1 MKTSLTSIKQS
12 KWNFF
17 QHRILT
23 ILSFLLFVI
32 FVQTQAQTTINVSG
46 IVTDEK
52 DEPIVGA
59 NIISVGANAKGT
71 ITDMS
76 GAFVLKV
83 PVDGIIK
90 VSYIGFTP
98 KAIKI
103 GANQRKITVV
113 LDEVK
118 ELNEVVVTAL
128 GISREAKS
136 LTYGR
141 QSVDV
146 GTMTEARDG
155 NLLNMLA
162 GKVSGVQFI
171 SNGGPTSSTRVVI
184 RGNNSLT
191 GNNQPLYV
199 IDGIP
204 IMNEMGDAN
213 GGDIDY
219 GNAAA
224 KINPDD
230 VENIEVLKGA
240 NAAALYGSDA
250 ANGVILITT
259 KKAAR
264 KNGFGVTV
272 GSNLMF
278 NTLTEYPE
286 YQNVYGSGVN
296 SRLWTAYNTFATT
309 GSNYNPNLTWG
320 LADLSNYNYNN
331 RSLGLPMLGFD
342 VIGKNGTVKSY
353 SPNPDNIS
361 NMYRT
366 GSTLT
371 NSFSLDKLT
380 DLSSLRFSY
389 TNMSSDDVLKN
400 FNIRTR
406 HAFSLA
412 TTHKITDMISAAFNV
427 KYNYEKTANRGFKN
441 SSNRNPLYVITQMP
455 RDLDMSELS
464 PWKRPN
470 GTSIQFNGFTNPY
483 WLLNELSNEDER
495 NWVMSDLNLN
505 FKLSKTIDI
514 RLRGATDQQYTSGWD
529 FTNYY
534 SPFDPDGAFS
544 NFSQQN
550 RNNVFD
556 GLISF
561 KKKFAKFSVNANAGA
576 LTQSMMSQKD
586 YQTVSVLF
594 QADIKSL
601 SNNGATVDARQI
613 YSAKKKQAIF
623 GLLSTGYRDFAY
635 MDMTLRNDWSS
646 TLPMNN
652 NSYFYYSVG
661 GTFIV
666 TQAFK
671 IPRNILSYAKL
682 RASYATVGNDAQ
694 FDQLVNG
701 YSYGGLYL
709 GTPWYAS
716 ETLKKNPFLKPERTR
731 SSEIGIDLRFLNN
744 RITADITYYT
754 KSTIDQIISA
764 NISPMSGYSKMMVNS
779 GEIKNSGTEIA
790 LTFIPIKTNDF
801 TWTSNINWSN
811 NSSKVVSLVE
821 GVNRFLLNS
830 WSGTTVQIY
839 AEVGKPYGVIY
850 GNDWKKDAEGHIL
863 VDATGRTIQ
872 ASDTYIGKVEPDW
885 IGGWRNT
892 FKYKDFDLSVLVDY
906 KKGGMFWSYSD
917 YEATRDGQN
926 IKSLQGRD
934 EFLFS
939 SWILGETDNERYGY
953 LDLSSTVNPT
963 ANLTTN
969 PVNYYDNGRT
979 KGINIPNRYYDS
991 SVPALAGQPC
1001 YTNVKP
1007 SNFFT
1012 DDCLKN
1018 IRLNTYDASYI
1029 KLREV
1034 AFGYTVSSKFLKNT
1048 PIKSAK
1054 ISAVGRNIAILYR
1067 NTPKGIDPE
1076 ATSTTGNGQGMEFG
1090 FALPSATYGFDLKI
1104 SF

>member
-1 MKTSLTSIKQS
+1 MKNVISIKKS
-12 KWNFF
+12 KREYIN
-17 QHRILT
+17 HRILAF
-23 ILSFLLFVI
+23 LSLLF
-32 FVQTQAQTTINVSG
+32 FTFCAQAQTQKIINVSG
-46 IVTDEK
+46 VVLDEK
-52 DEPIVGA
+52 GDPLVGA
-59 NIISVGANAKGT
+59 NIVTVGEQAKGT
-71 ITDMS
+71 ISDMN
-76 GAFVLKV
+76 GAFTIKV
-83 PVDGIIK
+83 PLDGIIK

-103 GANQRKITVV
+103 GANSQKITVV
-113 LDEVK
+113 LNEVQA
-118 ELNEVVVTAL
+118 LNEVVVTAL

-146 GTMTEARDG
+146 GTMTESRDG
-155 NLLNMLA
+155 NLLNMMA

-204 IMNEMGDAN
+204 IQNEMGDAN
-213 GGDIDY
+213 GGDLDY
-219 GNAAA
+219 GNAVA

-259 KKAAR
+259 KKASR
-264 KNGFGVTV
+264 KNGFGITV
-272 GSNLMF
+272 GSNFMY

-296 SRLWTAYNTFATT
+296 NRLWTAYNTYATS
-309 GSNYNPNLTWG
+309 GSNYNPNLPWG

-342 VIGKNGTVKSY
+342 VVGKNGVIKTY
-353 SPNPDNIS
+353 SPNPNNIS
-361 NMYRT
+361 NMYKT
-366 GSTLT
+366 GGTFT

-400 FNIRTR
+400 FNIRSR
-406 HAFSLA
+406 HAFALT
-412 TTHKITDMISAAFNV
+412 TTHKITDKINAAFNV
-427 KYNYEKTANRGFKN
+427 KYNYEKTTNRGFKN
-441 SSNRNPLYVITQMP
+441 NSNRNPLYVITMMP
-455 RDLDMSELS
+455 RDLDMTELT

-483 WLLNELSNEDER
+483 WLLNELANEDKR
-495 NWVMSDLNLN
+495 NWFMSELTLN
-505 FKLSKTIDI
+505 FKISKTIDL

-529 FTNYY
+529 FTNFY

-544 NFSQQN
+544 SFAQES

-556 GLISF
+556 GLVSF
-561 KKKFAKFSVNANAGA
+561 KKKFKKLSINANAGA
-576 LTQSMMSQKD
+576 LNQSVVNKRD
-586 YQTVSVLF
+586 NQTVSVLF
-594 QADIKSL
+594 QPDIKSL
-601 SNNGATVDARQI
+601 SNNGSTIDARQI
-613 YSAKKKQAIF
+613 YSAKKRQAVF
-623 GLLSTGYRDFAY
+623 GLLSTGYSDFAY
-635 MDMTLRNDWSS
+635 MDVTLRNDWSS
-646 TLPMNN
+646 TLPLNN

-661 GTFIV
+661 GSFIASE
-666 TQAFK
+666 AFK
-671 IPRNILSYAKL
+671 LPKKIISYAKL

-709 GTPWYAS
+709 GVPWYAS
-716 ETLKKNPFLKPERTR
+716 ETLKKNPNLKPERTR
-731 SSEIGIDLRFLNN
+731 SSEIGADLKFLDN
-744 RITADITYYT
+744 RVNIDITYYT
-754 KSTIDQIISA
+754 KSTVDQIISA

-779 GEIKNSGTEIA
+779 GEIRNSGTELA
-790 LTFIPIKTNDF
+790 LTVLPVKTKNF
-801 TWTSNINWSN
+801 TWTSTLNWSN
-811 NSSKVVSLVE
+811 NRSKVISLVD
-821 GVNRFLLNS
+821 GVDRFLLNS
-830 WSGTTVQIY
+830 WNGTTVQVY

-850 GNDWKKDAEGHIL
+850 GNDWKKDEQGHIL
-863 VDATGRTIQ
+863 VDVTGRTIQ
-872 ASDTYIGKVEPDW
+872 VSDNYIGKVEPDW
-885 IGGWRNT
+885 IGGWRNSL
-892 FKYKDFDLSVLVDY
+892 KYKNFDLSVLIDF

-917 YEATRDGQN
+917 YETTRDGQN
-926 IKSLQGRD
+926 IRSLQGRD
-934 EFLFS
+934 ELLLS
-939 SWILGETDNERYGY
+939 SWILGETDNERYGF
-953 LDLSSTVNPT
+953 LDLSSTVNPS

-969 PVNYYDNGRT
+969 AVTYYDNERL
-979 KGINIPNRYYDS
+979 KGVNLPNRYYDS
-991 SVPALAGQPC
+991 SVAGLAGQPC

-1007 SNFFT
+1007 INFFT

-1018 IRLNTYDASYI
+1018 IRLNTYDASFI
-1029 KLREV
+1029 KLREI
-1034 AFGYTVSSKFLKNT
+1034 AFGYTIPATVLKKT
-1048 PIKSAK
+1048 PIKNAK

-1076 ATSTTGNGQGMEFG
+1076 ATSTTGNGQGLEFG
-1090 FALPSATYGFDLKI
+1090 FALPSATYGFDLKV